1 MKVQEFLPVT
11 ITWVAILAQI
21 VLTFSL
27 WSNYYDKYGLV
38 IFGYILWGFSIIFG
52 ILPILTFRKLGGVP
66 KKSSYIKTTKIVD
79 TGIYA
84 IVRHPQFL
92 AGIFWS
98 LALVFISQHWVVDIL
113 CVPVLIATYVDTLN
127 ANRTLIAKFGDDYT
141 EYMERVPNLNVLWGI
156 VILLL
161 RKIKK
166 EQKLLVQ

>member
-1 MKVQEFLPVT
+1 MKILDFLFVT
-11 ITWVAILAQI
+11 ITWVALLAQI
-21 VLTFSL
+21 VLTFAL
-27 WSNYYDKYGLV
+27 WPNYYDIYALV

-84 IVRHPQFL
+84 IVRHPQYL

-113 CVPVLIATYVDTLN
+113 CVPVIIATYVDSLN
-127 ANRTLIAKFGDDYT
+127 ANKTLIAKFGDDYT
-141 EYMERVPNLNVLWGI
+141 EYMERVPNLNALWGI
-156 VILLL
+156 VLLLL

-166 EQKLLVQ
+166 EKK